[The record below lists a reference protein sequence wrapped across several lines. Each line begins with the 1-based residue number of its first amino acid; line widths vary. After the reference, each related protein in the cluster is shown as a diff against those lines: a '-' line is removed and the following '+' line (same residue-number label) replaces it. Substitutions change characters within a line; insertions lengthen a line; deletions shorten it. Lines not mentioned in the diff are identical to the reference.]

1 MKQTA
6 VDWLYQELDNIL
18 PEMYPSEWDKFKI
31 AVNKAKEMEK
41 EQIIAANI
49 AGMEFIPVDPNRHQ
63 EDAEQYYNET
73 FKPKRDEWARESHKD
88 SICLNG
94 IYNLHFSTKRTGF
107 NVCVCTSNNN
117 FIMSCN
123 CNKPMSIIELCL
135 RDRDENGIEN
145 D

>member
-73 FKPKRDEWARESHKD
+73 FKPKRDE
-88 SICLNG
+88 
-94 IYNLHFSTKRTGF
+94 
-107 NVCVCTSNNN
+107 
-117 FIMSCN
+117 
-123 CNKPMSIIELCL
+123 
-135 RDRDENGIEN
+135 RDTI
-145 D
+145 